1 MKDILFFSHN
11 QKKIIEI
18 KQIFKD
24 SKIKIYDLNSFKKI
38 KEPKETGATFSS
50 NAKIKS
56 KYGQQ
61 LFDMPC
67 FADDSGF
74 CVEALKNKPGVKSK
88 RFLEKFSN
96 NKKAFEY
103 IISNVVKKRNN
114 KAFFVTAIS
123 LTLKENH
130 HITFLGKISGTVS
143 LEPKGMNGFGYD
155 PIFIPENNIK
165 TFAEMNL
172 EEKNVISHRKIAIT
186 KLKSFL
192 FWYNICFPVFNLQN
206 LEISFNSIIW
216 KIKITVQTRKSNV
229 SVLEGFI

>member
-74 CVEALKNKPGVKSK
+74 CVEALKNNPGVKSK

-130 HITFLGKISGTVS
+130 HITFLGKINGTVS
-143 LEPKGMNGFGYD
+143 LKPKGMNGFGYD

-165 TFAEMNL
+165 TFAEMSL

-192 FWYNICFPVFNLQN
+192 F
-206 LEISFNSIIW
+206 
-216 KIKITVQTRKSNV
+216 
-229 SVLEGFI
+229 

>member
-38 KEPKETGATFSS
+38 KEPKETGPTFSS

-74 CVEALKNKPGVKSK
+74 CVEALKNNPGVKSK

-103 IISNVVKKRNN
+103 IISNVIKKKNN
-114 KAFFVTAIS
+114 KAFFITAIS

-130 HITFLGKISGTVS
+130 HVIFLGKINGTVA
-143 LEPKGMNGFGYD
+143 LEPRGSNGFGYD
-155 PIFIPENNIK
+155 PIFIPDNNIK
-165 TFAEMNL
+165 TFAEMSL

-192 FWYNICFPVFNLQN
+192 F
-206 LEISFNSIIW
+206 
-216 KIKITVQTRKSNV
+216 
-229 SVLEGFI
+229 

>member
-1 MKDILFFSHN
+1 LKDILFFSHN

-18 KQIFKD
+18 KQIFED
-24 SKIKIYDLNSFKKI
+24 STIKVYDLNSFDKI
-38 KEPKETGATFSS
+38 REPKETGYTFSS

-56 KYGQQ
+56 KYGQR
-61 LFDMPC
+61 LFNMPC

-88 RFLEKFSN
+88 RFLEKFSS

-103 IISNVVKKRNN
+103 IISNVIKKKNN

-130 HITFLGKISGTVS
+130 HIIFLGKINGTVS
-143 LEPKGMNGFGYD
+143 LEPKGFNGFGYD
-155 PIFIPENNIK
+155 PIFIPENHNN
-165 TFAEMNL
+165 TFAEMKL
-172 EEKNVISHRKIAIT
+172 EEKNIISHRKIAIT

-192 FWYNICFPVFNLQN
+192 F
-206 LEISFNSIIW
+206 
-216 KIKITVQTRKSNV
+216 
-229 SVLEGFI
+229 

>member
-11 QKKIIEI
+11 QKKIIEV

-74 CVEALKNKPGVKSK
+74 CVEALKNNPGVKSK

-143 LEPKGMNGFGYD
+143 LKPKGMNGFGYD

-165 TFAEMNL
+165 TFAEMSL

-192 FWYNICFPVFNLQN
+192 F
-206 LEISFNSIIW
+206 
-216 KIKITVQTRKSNV
+216 
-229 SVLEGFI
+229 

>member
-11 QKKIIEI
+11 QKKIIEVRN
-18 KQIFKD
+18 IFKN
-24 SKIKIYDLNSFKKI
+24 SKTKVYELNSFEKI
-38 KEPKETGATFSS
+38 KEPKEIGATFAS

-56 KYGQQ
+56 KYGQK
-61 LFDMPC
+61 LFNMPC

-74 CVEALKNKPGVKSK
+74 CVEALKNNPGVKSK

-103 IISNVVKKRNN
+103 IISNVLKKKNN
-114 KAFFVTAIS
+114 KAFFVTAIC
-123 LTLKENH
+123 LTLRENH
-130 HITFLGKISGTVS
+130 HVVFLGRVNGTVS
-143 LEPKGMNGFGYD
+143 LEPKGINGFGYD
-155 PIFIPENNIK
+155 PIFVPENHTE

-192 FWYNICFPVFNLQN
+192 F
-206 LEISFNSIIW
+206 
-216 KIKITVQTRKSNV
+216 
-229 SVLEGFI
+229 

>member
-11 QKKIIEI
+11 QKKIIEV

-24 SKIKIYDLNSFKKI
+24 SKIKFSDLNSFKKI
-38 KEPKETGATFSS
+38 KEPKETGDTFAS

-56 KYGQQ
+56 KYGQN
-61 LFDMPC
+61 LFKIPC

-88 RFLEKFSN
+88 RFLEKFYN

-103 IISNVVKKRNN
+103 IISNVIKKKNN
-114 KAFFVTAIS
+114 KAFFITAIS

-130 HITFLGKISGTVS
+130 HITFLGKINGTVS
-143 LEPKGMNGFGYD
+143 LEPKGTNGFGYD

-165 TFAEMNL
+165 TFAEMKL
-172 EEKNVISHRKIAIT
+172 EEKNIISHRKIAIT

-192 FWYNICFPVFNLQN
+192 F
-206 LEISFNSIIW
+206 
-216 KIKITVQTRKSNV
+216 
-229 SVLEGFI
+229 

>member
-1 MKDILFFSHN
+1 LKDILFFSHN
-11 QKKIIEI
+11 QKKIVEV
-18 KQIFKD
+18 KQIFKN
-24 SKIKIYDLNSFKKI
+24 SKIKVYDLNSFKKI

-74 CVEALKNKPGVKSK
+74 CVEALKNNPGVKSK

-96 NKKAFEY
+96 NKKVFEY
-103 IISNVVKKRNN
+103 IISNVVKKKNN

-130 HITFLGKISGTVS
+130 HITFLGKINGTVS
-143 LEPKGMNGFGYD
+143 LEPKGTNGFGYD
-155 PIFIPENNIK
+155 PIFIPENNNR
-165 TFAEMNL
+165 TFAEMDL
-172 EEKNVISHRKIAIT
+172 EEKNVISHRKIAIN

-192 FWYNICFPVFNLQN
+192 F
-206 LEISFNSIIW
+206 
-216 KIKITVQTRKSNV
+216 
-229 SVLEGFI
+229 

>member
-1 MKDILFFSHN
+1 LKDILFFSHN

-74 CVEALKNKPGVKSK
+74 CVEALKNNPGVKSK

-143 LEPKGMNGFGYD
+143 LEPKGTNGFGYD

-192 FWYNICFPVFNLQN
+192 F
-206 LEISFNSIIW
+206 
-216 KIKITVQTRKSNV
+216 
-229 SVLEGFI
+229 

>member
-11 QKKIIEI
+11 QKKIIEV

-24 SKIKIYDLNSFKKI
+24 SKIKVYDLNSFKKI
-38 KEPKETGATFSS
+38 KEPKETGDTFAS

-74 CVEALKNKPGVKSK
+74 CVEALKNNPGVKSK

-143 LEPKGMNGFGYD
+143 LKPKGMNGFGYD

-165 TFAEMNL
+165 TFAEMSL

-192 FWYNICFPVFNLQN
+192 F
-206 LEISFNSIIW
+206 
-216 KIKITVQTRKSNV
+216 
-229 SVLEGFI
+229 

>member
-1 MKDILFFSHN
+1 MKNILFFSHN

-18 KQIFKD
+18 RQIFKD
-24 SKIKIYDLNSFKKI
+24 SKIKIYDLNSSKKTR
-38 KEPKETGATFSS
+38 EPKETGATFSS

-74 CVEALKNKPGVKSK
+74 CVEALKNNPGVKSK

-103 IISNVVKKRNN
+103 IISNVVKKKNN

-130 HITFLGKISGTVS
+130 HITFLGKINGTVS
-143 LEPKGMNGFGYD
+143 LEPKGTNGFGYD
-155 PIFIPENNIK
+155 PIFIPENNNK
-165 TFAEMNL
+165 TFAQMNL

-192 FWYNICFPVFNLQN
+192 L
-206 LEISFNSIIW
+206 
-216 KIKITVQTRKSNV
+216 
-229 SVLEGFI
+229 

>member
-11 QKKIIEI
+11 QKKIIEV
-18 KQIFKD
+18 KQIFEN
-24 SKIKIYDLNSFKKI
+24 SIIKVYDLNSFDKI
-38 KEPKETGATFSS
+38 REPKETGYTFSS

-56 KYGQQ
+56 KYGQR
-61 LFDMPC
+61 LFNMPC

-88 RFLEKFSN
+88 RFLEKFSS

-103 IISNVVKKRNN
+103 IISNVIKKKNN

-130 HITFLGKISGTVS
+130 HIIFLGKINGTVS
-143 LEPKGMNGFGYD
+143 LEPKGFNGFGYD
-155 PIFIPENNIK
+155 PIFIPENHNN
-165 TFAEMNL
+165 TFAEMKL
-172 EEKNVISHRKIAIT
+172 EEKNIISHRKIAIT

-192 FWYNICFPVFNLQN
+192 F
-206 LEISFNSIIW
+206 
-216 KIKITVQTRKSNV
+216 
-229 SVLEGFI
+229 

>member
-18 KQIFKD
+18 KQIFKN

-56 KYGQQ
+56 KYGQK
-61 LFDMPC
+61 LFNMHC

-88 RFLEKFSN
+88 RFLDRFTN
-96 NKKAFEY
+96 RKKAFEY
-103 IISNVVKKRNN
+103 IISNVIKKKNN
-114 KAFFVTAIS
+114 KAFFVTAIC

-130 HITFLGKISGTVS
+130 HIIFLGKINGSVS
-143 LEPKGMNGFGYD
+143 ITPKGTNGFGYD
-155 PIFIPENNIK
+155 SIFIPENHTK
-165 TFAEMNL
+165 TFAEMKL
-172 EEKNVISHRKIAIT
+172 EEKNTISHRKIAIT
-186 KLKSFL
+186 KLRSFL
-192 FWYNICFPVFNLQN
+192 F
-206 LEISFNSIIW
+206 
-216 KIKITVQTRKSNV
+216 
-229 SVLEGFI
+229 

>member
-18 KQIFKD
+18 KHIFKD

-56 KYGQQ
+56 NYGQQ

-74 CVEALKNKPGVKSK
+74 CVEALKNNPGVKSK

-96 NKKAFEY
+96 NNKAFEY

-143 LEPKGMNGFGYD
+143 LKPKGENGFGYD

-165 TFAEMNL
+165 TFAEMSL

-192 FWYNICFPVFNLQN
+192 F
-206 LEISFNSIIW
+206 
-216 KIKITVQTRKSNV
+216 
-229 SVLEGFI
+229 

>member
-11 QKKIIEI
+11 QNKIIEV

-24 SKIKIYDLNSFKKI
+24 TKIKFYDLNTFKKI
-38 KEPKETGATFSS
+38 NEPNETGNTFSS

-61 LFDMPC
+61 LFNMPC

-74 CVEALKNKPGVKSK
+74 CVEALKNNPGVKSK
-88 RFLEKFSN
+88 RFLKKFSN
-96 NKKAFEY
+96 NKKVFEY
-103 IISNVVKKRNN
+103 IISNVVNKKNN

-130 HITFLGKISGTVS
+130 HIIFLGRINGTVS
-143 LEPKGMNGFGYD
+143 LKPKGNNGFGYD
-155 PIFIPENNIK
+155 PIFIPENHTK
-165 TFAEMNL
+165 TFAEMDL
-172 EEKNVISHRKIAIT
+172 EEKNIISHRKIAIT

-192 FWYNICFPVFNLQN
+192 F
-206 LEISFNSIIW
+206 
-216 KIKITVQTRKSNV
+216 
-229 SVLEGFI
+229 

>member
-1 MKDILFFSHN
+1 MKDILFFTHN
-11 QKKIIEI
+11 QKKIIEA
-18 KQIFKD
+18 KQIFKN
-24 SKIKIYDLNSFKKI
+24 SKTKVYDLNSCEKV
-38 KEPKETGATFSS
+38 KEPKETGNSFAS

-61 LFDMPC
+61 VFNMPC

-74 CVEALKNKPGVKSK
+74 CVEALKNNPGVKSK
-88 RFLEKFSN
+88 RFLEKFYN

-103 IISNVVKKRNN
+103 IISNVVKKKNN

-130 HITFLGKISGTVS
+130 HITFLGKINGTVS
-143 LEPKGMNGFGYD
+143 LEPKGTNGFGYD

-172 EEKNVISHRKIAIT
+172 EEKSVISHRKIAIT

-192 FWYNICFPVFNLQN
+192 F
-206 LEISFNSIIW
+206 
-216 KIKITVQTRKSNV
+216 
-229 SVLEGFI
+229 